1 MADMTE
7 LEIQNFALD
16 FSNLINRKNGQ
27 IAALKTENAKLA
39 AIASGYIKAGRKLT
53 EDEIRAAKRPVF
65 VYHKERY
72 ATKKGFWAVP
82 LEDRIGVISARKG
95 MYRYDDYGRTWVA
108 FPDEPA
114 PEEGEQL

>member
-7 LEIQNFALD
+7 LEIQNFALN
-16 FSNLINRKNGQ
+16 FYNLINHKNSQ
-27 IAALKTENAKLA
+27 IAALKTENAKLT
-39 AIASGYIKAGRKLT
+39 AIVSGHIKAGRELT
-53 EDEIRAAKRPVF
+53 ENEIMDAKRPVF
-65 VYHKERY
+65 VYHKGRY

-114 PEEGEQL
+114 PEEGQ